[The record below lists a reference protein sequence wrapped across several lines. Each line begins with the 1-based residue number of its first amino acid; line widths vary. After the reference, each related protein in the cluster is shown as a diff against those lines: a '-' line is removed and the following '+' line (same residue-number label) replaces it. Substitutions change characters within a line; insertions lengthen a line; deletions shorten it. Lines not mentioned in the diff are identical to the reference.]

1 MQKSLHKAEL
11 HHDNACG
18 ARKLSAVAT
27 GHTMQVKSKG
37 TMKSGGGL

>member
-1 MQKSLHKAEL
+1 MQKSLHKAKL

-18 ARKLSAVAT
+18 SQKLSAVA
-27 GHTMQVKSKG
+27 GGDTMQVKSKS